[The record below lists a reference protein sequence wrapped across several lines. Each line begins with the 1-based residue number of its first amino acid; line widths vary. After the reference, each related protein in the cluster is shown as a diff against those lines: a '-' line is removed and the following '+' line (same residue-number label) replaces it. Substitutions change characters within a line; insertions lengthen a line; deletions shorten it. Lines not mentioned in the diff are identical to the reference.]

1 MTRRRT
7 KRRSPQRR
15 KGRARY
21 STPTASKSTRLSGV
35 SKAASLEQ
43 KKYPVPK
50 AVQVAAK
57 DGLRLVAEGYGGKGL
72 TDEAI
77 DRARKLAR
85 GVPIVH
91 YQSRADGSTNKSS
104 AQFMH
109 AWFARHKVDKR
120 PRWEERTTPGWV
132 AWQIWGGDAAK
143 KWVDAIWK
151 KEGAAR

>member
-1 MTRRRT
+1 MTRARRRGRPKA
-7 KRRSPQRR
+7 KRR
-15 KGRARY
+15 GRVRVR
-21 STPTASKSTRLSGV
+21 ASSASRGIKSTKLS
-35 SKAASLEQ
+35 SLEH

-50 AVQVAAK
+50 GVQVAAK

-72 TDEAI
+72 TEEAL

-85 GVPIVH
+85 GVPISH
-91 YQSRADGSTNKSS
+91 FQTRSDGSTNKSS

-120 PRWEERTTPGWV
+120 PGWKERATPGWV

-143 KWVDAIWK
+143 KWVDRIM
-151 KEGAAR
+151 EGS

>member
-1 MTRRRT
+1 MPRKRKVRLRRAT
-7 KRRSPQRR
+7 KSRR
-15 KGRARY
+15 KARA
-21 STPTASKSTRLSGV
+21 SSPSKGARSAKLSKL
-35 SKAASLEQ
+35 SKLSNLEH

-50 AVQVAAK
+50 GVQVAAK

-72 TDEAI
+72 TDEAL

-85 GVPIVH
+85 GVPISH
-91 YQSRADGSTNKSS
+91 FQTRPDGSTNKSS

-120 PRWEERTTPGWV
+120 PGWQERATPGWV

-143 KWVDAIWK
+143 RWVDRIM
-151 KEGAAR
+151 EG

>member
-1 MTRRRT
+1 MARKRKARLRRAT
-7 KRRSPQRR
+7 KSR
-15 KGRARY
+15 GRAR
-21 STPTASKSTRLSGV
+21 ASSPSKGVRSSKLSKL
-35 SKAASLEQ
+35 SSLEH

-50 AVQVAAK
+50 GVQVAAK

-72 TDEAI
+72 TDEAL

-85 GVPIVH
+85 GVPIAH
-91 YQSRADGSTNKSS
+91 FQTRPDGSTNKSS

-120 PRWEERTTPGWV
+120 PRWQERATPGWV

-143 KWVDAIWK
+143 RWVDRIM
-151 KEGAAR
+151 EG